1 MWSWSSPA
9 HPDVTPGAAR
19 LERRDERMSA
29 YPQIRVGTWNLWW
42 RFGVWDRRHCTIARV
57 LERVDADVVGLQEV
71 WSTERDNQAEAL
83 ATKLDMH
90 FVWAPS
96 PRPERWQE
104 RIADGS
110 VGVGTA
116 ILSRW
121 PLVDHGVRALPG
133 ADIPALHAVVD
144 TPSGGLPIFTV
155 HLDSAPGASSLRCR
169 QVAALAA
176 LIAETGEGDLPA
188 VITGDFNAEPDSD
201 EIRLLEGHKTAPA
214 VPGQVFVDAWRF
226 AEAGSPAATWDSRN
240 PHAAALGFPDSRID
254 YVFVGMPISGRGRV
268 LGVRRF
274 GAAAVDGVWPSDHF
288 GVLAHIAAC

>member
-1 MWSWSSPA
+1 
-9 HPDVTPGAAR
+9 
-19 LERRDERMSA
+19 MSA
-29 YPQIRVGTWNLWW
+29 YPHIRVGTWNLWW
-42 RFGVWDRRHCTIARV
+42 RFGDWDRRRRAIARV
-57 LERVDADVVGLQEV
+57 LELVDADVLGLQEV
-71 WSTERDNQAEAL
+71 WSTERENQAEAL
-83 ATKLDMH
+83 AAHLGLH

-96 PRPERWQE
+96 PRPERWRG
-104 RIADGS
+104 RIGDGS
-110 VGVGTA
+110 VDVGTA

-121 PLVDHGVRALPG
+121 PLVDHGVRALPA
-133 ADIPALHAVVD
+133 ADIPALHAVID
-144 TPSGGLPIFTV
+144 TPTGALPIFTV

-176 LIAETGEGDLPA
+176 FVAEKGEGDLPT

-226 AEAGSPAATWDSRN
+226 AEVGSPEATWDTRN

-254 YVFVGMPISGRGRV
+254 YVFVGMPVSGRGRV

-274 GAAAVDGVWPSDHF
+274 GAAPVEGVWPSDHF
-288 GVLAHIAAC
+288 GVLAHIAGC

>member
-1 MWSWSSPA
+1 MSA
-9 HPDVTPGAAR
+9 HPH
-19 LERRDERMSA
+19 
-29 YPQIRVGTWNLWW
+29 IRVGTWNLWW
-42 RFGVWDRRHCTIARV
+42 RFGAWERRCRTIARV
-57 LERVDADVVGLQEV
+57 LELVDADVLGLQEV
-71 WSTERDNQAEAL
+71 WSTERENQAEAL
-83 ATKLDMH
+83 AAQLGMH

-96 PRPERWQE
+96 PSPERWQE
-104 RIADGS
+104 RIGDGT
-110 VGVGTA
+110 VAVGTA

-121 PLVDHGVRALPG
+121 PLVDHDVRALQG
-133 ADIPALHAVVD
+133 ADMPALHAVVD
-144 TPSGGLPIFTV
+144 TPTGRLPVFTV

-176 LIAETGEGDLPA
+176 FVAEKGDGDLPA

-226 AEAGSPAATWDSRN
+226 ADAGSPDATWDSCN

-254 YVFVGMPISGRGRV
+254 YVFVGMPASGRGRV

-274 GAAAVDGVWPSDHF
+274 GAAPVDGVWASDHF
-288 GVLAHIAAC
+288 GVLAHIADAGPA